1 MACADCL
8 DNATGYIILSA
19 VGVGLVH
26 HMEIT
31 TAALDLESI
40 RLDYLNDKIY
50 VHLSRQGYLRHDECT
65 ASFQQNMTTQI
76 QVLGLQ
82 FNGFSA

>member
-8 DNATGYIILSA
+8 DNAAGYIILSTA
-19 VGVGLVH
+19 GVGLVH
-26 HMEIT
+26 CMEIT
-31 TAALDLESI
+31 ITALDLESI

-50 VHLSRQGYLRHDECT
+50 VHLSCEGYLRHDECT

-82 FNGFSA
+82 FDGFSA